1 MEHLYEISCGTYQP
15 ELARQYV
22 TNMVNLA
29 ANANAQ
35 NNQSIQLF
43 NQARSQA
50 PVHVPCFFWDQ
61 VAPPGNWPAGQRWQP
76 VRILV
81 SNNVM
86 HFLPEKN
93 ANFLMDL
100 LKVTPNIPSR
110 FTSTKRHCAVV
121 AYVPVGSE
129 ASGLPPWHLLPP
141 PPGQPF
147 TSSPEVSRISMW
159 ICGPRHNNSCIPGAR
174 TTVNKT
180 STLMNYNRVYC
191 SILVPMF

>member
-1 MEHLYEISCGTYQP
+1 MGHQLRQGNAMRNSCGTYQP

-29 ANANAQ
+29 ANANGQ
-35 NNQSIQLF
+35 NNQTIQLF

-50 PVHVPCFFWDQ
+50 PVHFPCFFWDQ

-93 ANFLMDL
+93 
-100 LKVTPNIPSR
+100 S
-110 FTSTKRHCAVV
+110 TSQT
-121 AYVPVGSE
+121 
-129 ASGLPPWHLLPP
+129 L
-141 PPGQPF
+141 
-147 TSSPEVSRISMW
+147 
-159 ICGPRHNNSCIPGAR
+159 AR
-174 TTVNKT
+174 THGFYEG
-180 STLMNYNRVYC
+180 LFFA
-191 SILVPMF
+191 MFLEFLQ

>member
-29 ANANAQ
+29 ANANGQ

-81 SNNVM
+81 SNVM
-86 HFLPEKN
+86 HFYLKIFFNGSFEGN
-93 ANFLMDL
+93 AQHTKSIHVHQETLCCRCL
-100 LKVTPNIPSR
+100 CSSRKWGVRIASLASPST
-110 FTSTKRHCAVV
+110 TSWPALHQF
-121 AYVPVGSE
+121 PWSE
-129 ASGLPPWHLLPP
+129 
-141 PPGQPF
+141 
-147 TSSPEVSRISMW
+147 
-159 ICGPRHNNSCIPGAR
+159 
-174 TTVNKT
+174 
-180 STLMNYNRVYC
+180 
-191 SILVPMF
+191 